1 MHASPRSEVI
11 VVVADGESLSENDGI
26 GKLPRRAVRWLVASA
41 GIILV
46 LALLVVAASLVDMP
60 YYSLSPG
67 QAVPVSKLVSLP
79 TGQVSPLRGKVL
91 MTDVEVAGVNLLNY
105 VADMFA
111 SHTALI
117 RADELTGPGPA
128 NELNAEAE
136 VEMIESKLTARA
148 EALRQMGYS
157 VPEHNAGAVVWMVL
171 KPSPAWGK
179 IAPGDVVTAV
189 NGEAV
194 TTASALAG
202 RIASISPGTTVDL
215 TVTTVSSLVASNGTE
230 QSHPTYRRVRV
241 KIGGMTVSG
250 KKIGFL
256 GIAPYTQG
264 LYAMP
269 FGIGIST
276 GSIGGPSAG
285 LAFTLGILDEL
296 NGGDLTGGKV
306 VAVTGTIRPNGAVG
320 RVGGVRE
327 KTIAVER
334 GGASVFIVPRAEYK
348 GAISVASKTLK
359 VVPVTSLEQAL
370 SALVKLGGKLGRA
383 STGAISGSGG
393 HSVPQGFQYAPWS

>member
-1 MHASPRSEVI
+1 MENGESIASVK
-11 VVVADGESLSENDGI
+11 DGERSPGNDGG
-26 GKLPRRAVRWLVASA
+26 GKLSRRAVRWLVTSA
-41 GIILV
+41 GIMLV
-46 LALLVVAASLVDMP
+46 LVLLVVAASLVDMP

-79 TGQVSPLRGKVL
+79 SGRVSPLRGKVL
-91 MTDVEVAGVNLLNY
+91 MTDVEVASLNLLNY

-111 SHTALI
+111 SHTALV
-117 RADELTGPGPA
+117 RASELTGPGPSS
-128 NELNAEAE
+128 ELNAEAE
-136 VEMIESKLTARA
+136 VEMIESKLNARA

-179 IAPGDVVTAV
+179 IAPGDVVTAI
-189 NGEAV
+189 NGEPV
-194 TTASALAG
+194 TTAAALAG
-202 RIASISPGTTVDL
+202 RIGDTSPGSTVDL

-230 QSHPTYRRVRV
+230 QSHPAYRRVRV
-241 KIGGMTVSG
+241 KLGSRTSGG

-256 GIAPYTQG
+256 GIAPFTQG

-306 VAVTGTIRPNGAVG
+306 VAATGTIRPNGAVG
-320 RVGGVRE
+320 PVGGVRE

-334 GGASVFIVPRAEYK
+334 GGASVFIVPKAEYQS
-348 GAISVASKTLK
+348 AISVASKTLK
-359 VVPVTSLEQAL
+359 VIPVTSLEQAL
-370 SALVKLGGKLGRA
+370 SALAKLGGKLGRA
-383 STGAISGSGG
+383 SVGAVSGPGG